1 MITALTPLVQQEP
14 HHFPRGA
21 RPSPRH
27 VLCAA
32 PSFRALA
39 APPAQVAYVPAKLDY
54 WGNNQYGDCVTAE
67 EAFAKACYGLDGQGG
82 GKNNEIFIDTST
94 VVSWCRQHGYLNGA
108 DLGSVLGSMAKS
120 GFQVGSQLYND
131 GPFHTVDYS
140 NEATLQAALALG
152 PVKIAIDASVLPSGA
167 GSRQGWVSTGNKGG
181 RGTDH
186 CVALAGYGP
195 AQFLFDQLAV
205 TLPSGLGATQPGYLL
220 FTWSTIGFVDHDWIL
235 GTCAEAWIRNPTT
248 VGVPPLTPPTPP
260 TPPAPSVVLP
270 GTLEA
275 GEYVVGDLF
284 APVAMVYLP
293 NGLGAG
299 TYPVNVPLPPQPK
312 S

>member
-1 MITALTPLVQQEP
+1 MVATVEALIQQEP

-27 VLCAA
+27 VLCGA
-32 PSFRALA
+32 PSFRPLA
-39 APPAQVAYVPAKLDY
+39 APPAQVAWVPQKLDY

-82 GKNNEIFIDTST
+82 GKTNEIFIDTST
-94 VVSWCRQHGYLNGA
+94 VVSWCRRNGYLNGA
-108 DLGSVLGSMAKS
+108 DLGSVLQSMSQS
-120 GFQVGSQLYND
+120 GFSVGSQLYND
-131 GPFHTVDYS
+131 GAYHTVDYS
-140 NEATLQAALALG
+140 NETTLQAALAQG

-167 GSRQGWVSTGNKGG
+167 GSRQGWVAVGNKGG

-186 CVALAGYGP
+186 CVSIAGYGP

-205 TLPSGLGATQPGYLL
+205 SLPSGVSANQPGYLL
-220 FTWSTIGFVDHDWIL
+220 FTWSTIGFVDHAWIM

-260 TPPAPSVVLP
+260 TPPAPQLVLP
-270 GTLEA
+270 VALD
-275 GEYVVGDLF
+275 VGQYAVGPSG
-284 APVAMVYLP
+284 APVAMLYVP
-293 NGLGAG
+293 NKVGAG
-299 TYPVNVPLPPQPK
+299 TYPIDVPQPPAPG
-312 S
+312 